1 MSQSLHTPRV
11 KIKQPDGIKYL
22 IQTYFYRES
31 DAQEYI
37 DMLISKSEEYI
48 NLKRSGKRVAPLMTL
63 AQLEAQLV
71 NIKKFEIV
79 GVAAKEEAI

>member
-1 MSQSLHTPRV
+1 MSIHQPRV

-22 IQTYFYRES
+22 IQTYFYHAS

-37 DMLISKSEEYI
+37 DMLIAKSEEYI

-71 NIKKFEIV
+71 NIRKFQIVEI
-79 GVAAKEEAI
+79 EASEAV